1 MGNKVL
7 IVAAHPDDEILGCGG
22 TMAKMAQQGDEVYT
36 LILSKGIAARGHD
49 REEAKKH
56 IEDLNGCMNSA
67 NQTVGAKEVFGF
79 DFPDNSFDSVALL
92 EIVKVVEEIK
102 DKVRP
107 NVILTHYHNDLNV
120 DHRLTYEAVITA
132 TRPMDDE
139 IVREIYSFEVMS
151 STEWKYPLS
160 FSPDVF
166 FDISE
171 TVKLKLQAL
180 EHYKSEMRE
189 YPHPRSLEAVELNA
203 KNWGVKTG
211 LRFAEAFE
219 CVRIIK

>member
-7 IVAAHPDDEILGCGG
+7 VVAAHPDDEILGCGG

-36 LILSKGIAARGHD
+36 LLLGKGIAARGQD
-49 REEAKKH
+49 EQEAKNQ
-56 IEDLNGCMNSA
+56 IEELDGCMNSA
-67 NQTVGAKEVFGF
+67 NQTVGVKKVFSF

-92 EIVKVVEEIK
+92 EIVKVVEDIK
-102 DKVRP
+102 GKVKP
-107 NVILTHYHNDLNV
+107 DIIFTHYYNDLNI

-132 TRPMDDE
+132 TRPMNDE
-139 IVREIYSFEVMS
+139 SVREIYSFEVLS
-151 STEWKYPLS
+151 STEWRYPLS
-160 FSPDVF
+160 FSPNTF

-171 TVKLKLQAL
+171 TIKVKLQAL
-180 EHYKSEMRE
+180 EHYKSETRE

-203 KNWGVKTG
+203 KSWGVKSG

-219 CVRIIK
+219 CVRCIK

>member
-7 IVAAHPDDEILGCGG
+7 VVAAHPDDEILGCGG
-22 TMAKMAQQGDEVYT
+22 TMAKMSQQGDEVYT
-36 LILSKGIAARGHD
+36 LLLGRGVAARGHN
-49 REEAKKH
+49 EKEAKKQ
-56 IEDLNGCMNSA
+56 INELDGCMESA
-67 NQTVGAKEVFGF
+67 NKVIGVKEVFSF

-107 NVILTHYHNDLNV
+107 NVILTHYCNDLNI

-160 FSPDVF
+160 FSPDTF

-180 EHYKSEMRE
+180 GHYKSEMRE

-203 KNWGVKTG
+203 KNWGIKTG
-211 LRFAEAFE
+211 LSFAEAFE

>member
-1 MGNKVL
+1 
-7 IVAAHPDDEILGCGG
+7 
-22 TMAKMAQQGDEVYT
+22 MAKMAQQGNEIYT
-36 LILSKGIAARGHD
+36 LILGRGIAARGHD
-49 REEAKKH
+49 QEEAKKH

-67 NQTVGAKEVFGF
+67 NQTIGAKKVFGF
-79 DFPDNSFDSVALL
+79 DFPDNSFDSISLL
-92 EIVKVVEEIK
+92 EIVKAVEKIK
-102 DKVRP
+102 GKVRP
-107 NVILTHYHNDLNV
+107 DVILTHYCNDLNI

-132 TRPMDDE
+132 TRPIPE
-139 IVREIYSFEVMS
+139 ETVKEIYSFEVLS

-160 FSPDVF
+160 FSPNTF

-180 EHYKSEMRE
+180 ELYKSEMRE

-211 LRFAEAFE
+211 MKFAEAFE
-219 CVRIIK
+219 CIRCLK